1 MEKRPCT
8 VPEPF
13 QLATS
18 ARLGLN
24 QLPGVQQQQQQQQE
38 EGSRLFTAKPAPR
51 AALAGPVGVPER
63 KQLPVVGETV
73 GSLLA
78 IGISLSASLVFK

>member
-24 QLPGVQQQQQQQQE
+24 QLPGMQQQEEE

-63 KQLPVVGETV
+63 MQLPVVGETV
-73 GSLLA
+73 VALLV
-78 IGISLSASLVFK
+78 IGTSFSASLV

>member
-24 QLPGVQQQQQQQQE
+24 QLPGMQQQQEE

-63 KQLPVVGETV
+63 IQLPVVGETV